1 MAAET
6 LPIRDAEVEDWPHIA
21 ALLGR
26 SPDAGV
32 ELRRWAQEQFDATV
46 TLVAGAPDGPAAG
59 AAVAGLPPT
68 APGREDQERVGRL
81 TWIGVGSPFRRHG
94 LGTRLLDAVGDELRL
109 RGARRL
115 GVTLEGTEVEAIAFF
130 RKAGFE
136 RDGQDLGLIRSQ
148 VARPAV
154 TKPNLPATIR
164 WLTLDDV
171 PLLTG
176 LIIRL
181 GMERAEAI
189 HDQLEAFT
197 PAQVE
202 SWLQRPGT
210 LGYAAWE
217 KDDPQTPVGIAW
229 ASRRRED
236 AVLRY
241 IAVIDDNRRD
251 GVGTALLA
259 AIVSDLER
267 AGALPLRA
275 ALSDPGEEAEFFRS
289 LGFEAE
295 RVTLRMSKG
304 VA

>member
-1 MAAET
+1 VAAET
-6 LPIRDAEVEDWPHIA
+6 FPIRDAEVEDWPRIA
-21 ALLGR
+21 RLLGR
-26 SPDAGV
+26 SPDSGA
-32 ELRRWAQEQFDATV
+32 ELRRWAQEQFDAPV
-46 TLVAGAPDGPAAG
+46 TLVAAAPDASVAG
-59 AAVAGLPPT
+59 AAVADLPPT

-81 TWIGVGSPFRRHG
+81 SWIGVAPALRRQG
-94 LGTRLLDAVGDELRL
+94 LASKLLGAVSDELRL

-115 GVTLEGTEVEAIAFF
+115 AVTVEGTEVEALAFF
-130 RKAGFE
+130 RDAGFE
-136 RDGQDLGLIRSQ
+136 RDGQDLGLVRLPSARSLATR
-148 VARPAV
+148 VD
-154 TKPNLPATIR
+154 LPATIR

-171 PLLTG
+171 PLLAG

-189 HDQLEAFT
+189 HDQLEALT

-217 KDDPQTPVGIAW
+217 KDDPQTPVGLAW

-241 IAVIDDNRRD
+241 LAVEDDSRRD
-251 GVGTALLA
+251 GIGTALLA
-259 AIVSDLER
+259 AIVSDLDR
-267 AGALPLRA
+267 AAPMPLRA
-275 ALSDPGEEAEFFRS
+275 ALSDPGEEAEYFRS

-295 RVTLRMSKG
+295 RVTLRMSKSI
-304 VA
+304 A